1 MKFVSI
7 VFCLLFLTG
16 CPPEEDCDKV
26 MRCEDD
32 SEMFCD
38 KVDAGCGENCHYYV
52 YESCYEVCK

>member
-1 MKFVSI
+1 MKFVSV

-16 CPPEEDCDKV
+16 CPLEEDCEKV

-32 SEMFCD
+32 SEMVCD
-38 KVDAGCGENCHYYV
+38 KVDSGCGENCHYYV